1 MRIRSLRE
9 AVSSRV
15 QNDSACPSS
24 TGAPRATTPWAGSM
38 ATPGRIALV
47 GSGEYLPVMHDVEA
61 WLLEGRPDRYVQLRI
76 LEERKSAPFKD
87 WADFI
92 GRVGGVGNKSAV
104 NFSKEGLTVN
114 GKKYSAA
121 AAAKAEAKSK
131 QKEKDKTASHQGS
144 DRKARSSADK
154 NAAAPA
160 TTPTAAPGVA
170 PAAAPAA
177 PAPAASA
184 SKN

>member
-1 MRIRSLRE
+1 MLKKLLTLLVATLLATATWA
-9 AVSSRV
+9 AVDV
-15 QNDSACPSS
+15 S
-24 TGAPRATTPWAGSM
+24 TATDAELDGVKGIGPGLS
-38 ATPGRIALV
+38 GRIL
-47 GSGEYLPVMHDVEA
+47 
-61 WLLEGRPDRYVQLRI
+61 Q
-76 LEERKSAPFKD
+76 ERQSAPFKD

-131 QKEKDKTASHQGS
+131 QKEKEKTASHEGTE
-144 DRKARSSADK
+144 RKARSSADK
-154 NAAAPA
+154 TVAAPA
-160 TTPTAAPGVA
+160 TPPTAE
-170 PAAAPAA
+170 PAA
-177 PAPAASA
+177 PASAATPAASA

>member
-1 MRIRSLRE
+1 MLKTLLTLIATLLLAAAALAAVDVNTASE
-9 AVSSRV
+9 AEL
-15 QNDSACPSS
+15 D
-24 TGAPRATTPWAGSM
+24 GIKGIG
-38 ATPGRIALV
+38 PGL
-47 GSGEYLPVMHDVEA
+47 SG
-61 WLLEGRPDRYVQLRI
+61 RI

-131 QKEKDKTASHQGS
+131 QKEKEKTASRQGTE
-144 DRKARSSADK
+144 RKARSSADK

-160 TTPTAAPGVA
+160 TPPT
-170 PAAAPAA
+170 AAPAA
-177 PAPAASA
+177 PAPAATPAASA